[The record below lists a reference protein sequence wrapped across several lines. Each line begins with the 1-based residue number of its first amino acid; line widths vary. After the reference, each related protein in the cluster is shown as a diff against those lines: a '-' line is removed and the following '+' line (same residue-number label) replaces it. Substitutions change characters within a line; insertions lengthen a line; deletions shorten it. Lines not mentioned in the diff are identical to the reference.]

1 MVNANLFS
9 IKHPFT
15 WHRRRFIAVS
25 PIKKRILKC
34 MYICT
39 FVYICIHSMYIWFKY
54 FCLANANTRKT
65 KAKATFYDLC
75 VLRNFESTE
84 QYFSAKWVIIFAP
97 TVVQKF
103 NTRGLAL
110 GKIKLISLLYKV
122 HRKNIKTIKIFFI
135 SNIQYNNFA
144 FSFLTIK
151 SSRAT
156 KQHFYY
162 QIP

>member
-84 QYFSAKWVIIFAP
+84 QYLSAKWVIIFAP
-97 TVVQKF
+97 TVECYLYV
-103 NTRGLAL
+103 
-110 GKIKLISLLYKV
+110 LLS
-122 HRKNIKTIKIFFI
+122 FF
-135 SNIQYNNFA
+135 
-144 FSFLTIK
+144 K
-151 SSRAT
+151 SSEIEFRPFLC
-156 KQHFYY
+156 KKYV
-162 QIP
+162 I